1 MTDAAPEAVATQ
13 IQLRALPVTTRTAK
27 PRARSTVVARGSR
40 QADHFN
46 MWLFRMIRHKCED
59 YTIGMDPNI
68 VASMAPPSLA

>member
-1 MTDAAPEAVATQ
+1 
-13 IQLRALPVTTRTAK
+13 
-27 PRARSTVVARGSR
+27 
-40 QADHFN
+40 